1 MSSKIKAIPTFYDG
15 YWFRSKLEA
24 KWAVFFNALSV
35 KYEYEP
41 EGFILPDGSK
51 YLPDFR
57 VKCWGKRGKIRS
69 KTDEHGSLCC
79 SCGYCMTGD
88 PYFYQHECPYA
99 KNTEFNSSWNNAC
112 NHCDNYVGSNR
123 YPFDLYIEVKGEMD
137 ENSARKISL
146 FAGEHSSIDENGMIE
161 YLYYDNPILVV
172 GNIPLPED
180 ATDSYAL
187 GVYEG
192 MNGTGILPFNYE
204 LIDGDCFGAYPAADE
219 KGRFYLFGDDSNYID
234 GNLSRVKAAYARA
247 RAARFDH
254 GARP

>member
-1 MSSKIKAIPTFYDG
+1 MSSRIKAIPTFYDG

-24 KWAVFFNALSV
+24 KWAVFFNSLGV

-57 VKCWGKRGKIRS
+57 VKCWGKRGKIYP
-69 KTDEHGSLCC
+69 KTDEHESLCC

-99 KNTEFNSSWNNAC
+99 KNTDCDPSWNNAC
-112 NHCDNYVGSNR
+112 SHCDNYVGSDR

-146 FAGEHSSIDENGMIE
+146 FAGEHSSIGENGMIE
-161 YLYYDNPILVV
+161 YLYYENPILVV
-172 GNIPLPED
+172 SNIPLPED
-180 ATDSYAL
+180 ATDNYAL

-234 GNLSRVKAAYARA
+234 GNLSRVEAAYARA